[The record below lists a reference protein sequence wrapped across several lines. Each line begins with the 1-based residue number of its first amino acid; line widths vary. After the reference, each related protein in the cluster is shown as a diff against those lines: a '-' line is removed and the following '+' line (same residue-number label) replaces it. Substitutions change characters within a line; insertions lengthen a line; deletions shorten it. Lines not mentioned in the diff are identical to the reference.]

1 MDFNHIKEILAK
13 QLSISEDIIKPE
25 SKIISDLGADSIS
38 ILMLLMT
45 LEEELGKQ
53 LPEESLSEIETV
65 QDIITFID
73 KYK

>member
-1 MDFNHIKEILAK
+1 MDFNNKNEIIAK

>member
-38 ILMLLMT
+38 ILMLLKPQNA
-45 LEEELGKQ
+45 LKW
-53 LPEESLSEIETV
+53 IK
-65 QDIITFID
+65 IKFIGINLL
-73 KYK
+73 KCR